1 MSRKTKSNQ
10 ASHHH
15 GPCRRLRDTGGDKC
29 DIRLSEKCVAVLL
42 VARKAAASAPDVA
55 SVDDKLKVVFEQ
67 LVWSFGQGL
76 SPRKAL
82 RSSPTTASVV
92 GSRVQEIEVISAY
105 VNPP

>member
-1 MSRKTKSNQ
+1 MAHVEGSGTPAGTNVIF
-10 ASHHH
+10 AS
-15 GPCRRLRDTGGDKC
+15 PRNALQCC
-29 DIRLSEKCVAVLL
+29 SSPEKLQL
-42 VARKAAASAPDVA
+42 VPPDVA

-105 VNPP
+105 VTPP